1 MSVNTAVKTI
11 SAVLVAGVLL
21 GGCSNL
27 NTREQRTLSGGALG
41 AGVGVAAGALTGG
54 SWLAGGLIGGAAGA
68 AIGAFTGEDKVKVNP

>member
-1 MSVNTAVKTI
+1 MSTNSVVKTI

-27 NTREQRTLSGGALG
+27 SHQEQRTLSGGALG

-68 AIGAFTGEDKVKVNP
+68 AIGAFTSDKQVKVNP

>member
-1 MSVNTAVKTI
+1 MSARIAIKTI

-27 NTREQRTLSGGALG
+27 NHQEQRTLSGGALG
-41 AGVGVAAGALTGG
+41 AGVGLAAGALTGG

-68 AIGAFTGEDKVKVNP
+68 AIGAFTSDDEVKVDP

>member
-1 MSVNTAVKTI
+1 MPTNSVVKTI
-11 SAVLVAGVLL
+11 SSVLVAGVLL

-27 NTREQRTLSGGALG
+27 GHQEQRTLSGGALG

-68 AIGAFTGEDKVKVNP
+68 AIGAFTSDDEVKVNP

>member
-1 MSVNTAVKTI
+1 MSIHQVVKTI

-27 NTREQRTLSGGALG
+27 DHREQRTLSGGALG
-41 AGVGVAAGALTGG
+41 AGVGAAAGALTGG

-68 AIGAFTGEDKVKVNP
+68 AIGAFTSENEVKVNP

>member
-1 MSVNTAVKTI
+1 MSIHQVVKTI

-27 NTREQRTLSGGALG
+27 DNREQRTLSGGALG
-41 AGVGVAAGALTGG
+41 AGVGAAAGALTGG

-68 AIGAFTGEDKVKVNP
+68 AIGAFTSENEVKVNP